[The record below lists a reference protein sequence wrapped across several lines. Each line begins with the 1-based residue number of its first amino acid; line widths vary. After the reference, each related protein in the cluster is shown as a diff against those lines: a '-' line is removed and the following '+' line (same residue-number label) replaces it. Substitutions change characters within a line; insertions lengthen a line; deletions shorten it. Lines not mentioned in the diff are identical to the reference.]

1 MAAISYPSVTVSGV
15 KPDLDME
22 ISSLSNL
29 LTLSLKYNRIDY
41 LPPHLAR
48 LYPHLKLLELE
59 GNPCYE
65 ALVPKRRRPRLLE
78 DPISSPQPP
87 QNLRKLPSFS
97 RLRHSKSSPNL
108 AASARSRSRAAST
121 APSPR
126 DSGSR
131 ESSPDSSRKSFFK
144 SIGMFTPPLP
154 SFTPKRSLRPATN
167 RTVSEDSRKARQ
179 AELVGIAK
187 DLNWPVGLAPEP
199 LLPATPGSRNSESS
213 ESSDSSEG
221 SSPASSV
228 SSPLKPVNKS
238 VLPLQGIDEI
248 TVDQQ
253 QLTKCILSR
262 LRDLWELTNGHV
274 CLADGYVPHREDA
287 AIEIDDFAKGLGI
300 ELGESEKSE
309 EMKEAS
315 TVTMRDTSKKR
326 SNIVREIIETEE
338 SYIRGLEELVEVNL
352 FHARLT
358 LDLH

>member
-1 MAAISYPSVTVSGV
+1 
-15 KPDLDME
+15 
-22 ISSLSNL
+22 
-29 LTLSLKYNRIDY
+29 
-41 LPPHLAR
+41 
-48 LYPHLKLLELE
+48 
-59 GNPCYE
+59 
-65 ALVPKRRRPRLLE
+65 
-78 DPISSPQPP
+78 
-87 QNLRKLPSFS
+87 
-97 RLRHSKSSPNL
+97 
-108 AASARSRSRAAST
+108 
-121 APSPR
+121 
-126 DSGSR
+126 
-131 ESSPDSSRKSFFK
+131 
-144 SIGMFTPPLP
+144 MFTPPLP

-167 RTVSEDSRKARQ
+167 RTVSEDSRKARE

-199 LLPATPGSRNSESS
+199 LLPTTPGSRNSESS
-213 ESSDSSEG
+213 ESSDTSEG

-248 TVDQQ
+248 TVNQQ

-262 LRDLWELTNGHV
+262 LRDLWELTNGHI
-274 CLADGYVPHREDA
+274 CLAGGYVPHREDA

-326 SNIVREIIETEE
+326 SNIVKEIIETEE

-352 FHARLT
+352 FYARLT